1 MGLLSAID
9 SRLVSLDEVYYLAR
23 KRTQDGR
30 VALFHKGWG
39 NQAALDAIDA
49 RWSLPGWA
57 PVPRIAWNTREDTRA
72 GCVVGGRMESEVY
85 ADQLPA
91 ESRWV
96 RVLLVRPREAV
107 KGERRGVVLAPTSRE
122 AGFRRRWAWA
132 KTLLRHGLS
141 VMMVDNPFMGER
153 KPAGQVGGVL
163 SHFADFPLTCAAS
176 AEECRSAVS
185 WMLANGWDQVCVS
198 GASQGGFSAIVA
210 ALRSDTSRVLGVG
223 VVPPH
228 SAESVIEEGVP
239 GRLCAWD
246 VLAQQSGGLEAA
258 KRRMKPIFERTRIDH
273 MDLSG
278 TAPRVVVVGAKR
290 DRYVPTASV
299 QNIVEHLGDR
309 CLAKWTAGG
318 HVSAILERRVYT
330 DAIVKSFDGPW
341 RQKA

>member
-1 MGLLSAID
+1 MGPLSAID
-9 SRLVSLDEVYYLAR
+9 SRLVSLDEMYYLAR
-23 KRTQDGR
+23 KGTQDGR

-49 RWSLPGWA
+49 RWGRPGWA
-57 PVPRIAWNTREDTRA
+57 PVPRISWNAREDTRA
-72 GCVVGGRMESEVY
+72 GYVVGGRMESKVY

-96 RVLLVRPREAV
+96 SVLLVRPRKEAG
-107 KGERRGVVLAPTSRE
+107 GERRGVVLAPTSRE
-122 AGFRRRWAWA
+122 EGFRRRWACA
-132 KTLLRHGLS
+132 KALRRQGMA

-153 KPAGQVGGVL
+153 RPAGQVGVVL
-163 SHFADFPLTCAAS
+163 SHFADFPLTCAAL

-198 GASQGGFSAIVA
+198 GLSQGGFSAIVA
-210 ALRSDTSRVLGVG
+210 ALRSDTHRVLGVG
-223 VVPPH
+223 GVPPH
-228 SAESVIEEGVP
+228 SAEPVIEEGVP
-239 GRLCAWD
+239 GRMCAWD
-246 VLAQQSGGLEAA
+246 VLAEQCGGLEAA

-278 TAPRVVVVGAKR
+278 TEPRIVVVGATR
-290 DRYVPTASV
+290 NRYVPMSSV

-309 CLAKWTAGG
+309 CKAQWTAGG

-330 DAIVKSFDGPW
+330 DAIVKSFDEPWGP
-341 RQKA
+341 KA